1 MAKDR
6 TSFAAEIRPLFR
18 TKDVESMKLARSL
31 DLSSYDAVSAH
42 ADAILA
48 RLQAGNMP
56 CDGAWPP
63 DQVLLFAKWMS
74 DGKHR

>member
-1 MAKDR
+1 MASGL

-18 TKDVESMKLARSL
+18 AKDVDSMKSARGL

-56 CDGAWPP
+56 CDGAWPA
-63 DQVLLFAKWMS
+63 DQVSLFAKWMS
-74 DGKHR
+74 DGKRP